1 MSMIHANCRS
11 RFTADDFEFIVHTLS
26 RSPRDAVSLQ
36 QLLVDPDARDEVLE
50 HDALAA
56 AILDSADSLKISSSL
71 YFYVLCRRVL
81 KNTSVSSRDAADYIA
96 AMLSAFMHTA
106 RVQRP
111 NPEQDVEMRYLSDI
125 LLALRDA
132 PPSDAFL
139 LRSHLAN
146 YALFLS
152 GLFSEN
158 IDKRA
163 RRGAPDLSYYEQL
176 GRSSYR
182 AAAEHREARRFDLH
196 RIYRELADGFHEA
209 RLALNDLADRLLHL
223 ETPRAVPQIG

>member
-1 MSMIHANCRS
+1 MIHANCRA
-11 RFTADDFEFIVHTLS
+11 RFTADDFDFIVRSLS
-26 RSPRDAVSLQ
+26 HSPKDAVSLQ
-36 QLLVDPDARDEVLE
+36 RLLVDADARDEILE

-56 AILDSADSLKISSSL
+56 AILDSPDSIKVSTAF

-81 KNTSVSSRDAADYIA
+81 KNTAVSSRDAADYIA
-96 AMLSAFMHTA
+96 AMLDTFTSTA
-106 RVQRP
+106 RVQHP
-111 NPEQDVEMRYLSDI
+111 DPSKNVELRYLSDI
-125 LLALRDA
+125 LVAIRDA
-132 PPSDAFL
+132 PPSEAFL

-163 RRGAPDLSYYEQL
+163 KRGAPDLSFYENL

-182 AAAEHREARRFDLH
+182 AAAEHRDAKRFDLAA
-196 RIYRELADGFHEA
+196 IYYELADGFTEA
-209 RLALNDLADRLLHL
+209 RLALNDLAERLLHL
-223 ETPRAVPQIG
+223 EAPPAQPIG